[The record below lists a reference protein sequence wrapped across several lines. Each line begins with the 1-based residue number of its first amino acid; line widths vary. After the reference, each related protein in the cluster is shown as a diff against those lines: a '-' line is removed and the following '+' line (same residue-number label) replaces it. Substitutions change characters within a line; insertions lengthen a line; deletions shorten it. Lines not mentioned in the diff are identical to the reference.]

1 MSTRKTVRQLTEQLA
16 EARRR
21 ESYVP
26 PQRAEG
32 AATQR
37 RPKSAVKYGATSAP
51 TTAFTIQGSKPGILF
66 FGGEAA
72 LGLADAGADPT
83 APRGFKPNRIYATIA
98 DSSPQVV
105 RAKASNR
112 AYIRYARGTR
122 GSNTQSTFSAPIS
135 DTTTPTMASVRAK
148 FATVANS
155 KKDEV
160 GGSYG
165 RIWFEPERLPLV
177 ESGD

>member
-1 MSTRKTVRQLTEQLA
+1 MSKRKTVRQLQDQLEA
-16 EARRR
+16 ARRR
-21 ESYVP
+21 EAYVP

-37 RPKSAVKYGATSAP
+37 RPKSSVKYGCTSAAA
-51 TTAFTIQGSKPGILF
+51 TDFTIQTSKAGVTF
-66 FGGEAA
+66 FGGLAA
-72 LGLADAGADPT
+72 LGLADAGNDPV
-83 APRGFKPNRIYATIA
+83 APRGFQPNKIFATVA
-98 DSSPQVV
+98 DASPQSI
-105 RAKASNR
+105 RSRASNR

-122 GSNTQSTFSAPIS
+122 GGNVQSSFSAAIS

-148 FATVANS
+148 FGTVANS
-155 KKDEV
+155 KKDDV

-177 ESGD
+177 ESGN

>member
-1 MSTRKTVRQLTEQLA
+1 MGRRKTVRQLTEQL
-16 EARRR
+16 EATRRR
-21 ESYVP
+21 EAYVAP
-26 PQRAEG
+26 LRAEG
-32 AATQR
+32 TVTQR
-37 RPKSAVKYGATSAP
+37 RPKSAVKYGCTSAP
-51 TTAFTIQGSKPGILF
+51 LTVFTIQGSKSGIVF

-72 LGLADAGADPT
+72 LGLVDAGADPT
-83 APRGFKPNRIYATIA
+83 APKGFEPNRIYASVA
-98 DSSPQVV
+98 DASPQVV

-122 GSNTQSTFSAPIS
+122 GSSVQSAFSAPIS

-148 FATVANS
+148 FTTVANA

-177 ESGD
+177 ESGN